1 MMKKLTLAAGL
12 AAATMLAAPAWAGS
26 DEGKIQVKVLATG
39 VLPDGRIDT
48 INSVIPSVAAALG
61 ANPDTKANDVVV
73 PTVAIEYYFSKNVS
87 LETICC
93 VTKHKVT
100 GTGSIA
106 GAPLVKDVLFIPAT
120 FTLKYHMPMGAVKPY
135 VGAGPSVFI
144 MLDSKPDTTA
154 TALGVTNT
162 KLSSNV
168 GVAVQAGVDVA
179 VGQGMGISLDAKKY
193 WMNTTA
199 KFYAGSTLALETKH
213 KIDPWVL
220 SGGVYFRF

>member
-1 MMKKLTLAAGL
+1 MKKLTLVAAL
-12 AAATMLAAPAWAGS
+12 AAATMLAAPAYAGS

-39 VLPDGRIDT
+39 ILPDGKIDT

-73 PTVAIEYYFSKNVS
+73 PTVAVEYYFSKNVS

-168 GVAVQAGVDVA
+168 GVAVQAGVDIA
-179 VGQGMGISLDAKKY
+179 VSEGMGISLDAKKY

>member
-1 MMKKLTLAAGL
+1 MKKLTLAAAL
-12 AAATMLAAPAWAGS
+12 TAATMLAAPAWAGS

-39 VLPDGRIDT
+39 VLPDGKIDT

-106 GAPLVKDVLFIPAT
+106 GAPLVKDALFIPAT
-120 FTLKYHMPMGAVKPY
+120 FTLKYHMPLGAVKPY

-179 VGQGMGISLDAKKY
+179 LGQGMGISLDAKKY

-213 KIDPWVL
+213 KLDPWVV
-220 SGGVYFRF
+220 SGGIYFRF

>member
-1 MMKKLTLAAGL
+1 MKKLTLAAGL

>member
-1 MMKKLTLAAGL
+1 MKKLTLAAAL
-12 AAATMLAAPAWAGS
+12 AAATMFATPAWAGS
-26 DEGKIQVKVLATG
+26 DDGKIEVKVLATG
-39 VLPDGRIDT
+39 VLPDGKIDN

-61 ANPDTKANDVVV
+61 ANPGTTANDNVV
-73 PTVAIEYYFSKNVS
+73 PTVAIEYYFSKNIS

-106 GAPLVKDVLFIPAT
+106 GAPLVKDVLLIPAT
-120 FTLKYHMPMGAVKPY
+120 FTLKYHMPLGAVKPY

-154 TALGVTNT
+154 TTLGVTST

-213 KIDPWVL
+213 KLDPWVL
-220 SGGVYFRF
+220 SGGIYFRF

>member
-1 MMKKLTLAAGL
+1 MKKLTLAAAL

-26 DEGKIQVKVLATG
+26 DEGKIQIKVLATG
-39 VLPDGRIDT
+39 VLPDGKIDT
-48 INSVIPSVAAALG
+48 INSVIPSVATALG
-61 ANPDTKANDVVV
+61 ASPGTVANDVVV
-73 PTVAIEYYFSKNVS
+73 PTVAAEYYFSNNIS

>member
-1 MMKKLTLAAGL
+1 MKKLTLAAAL
-12 AAATMLAAPAWAGS
+12 TAATMLAAPAWAGS

-39 VLPDGRIDT
+39 VLPDGKIDT

-106 GAPLVKDVLFIPAT
+106 GAPLVKDALFIPAT
-120 FTLKYHMPMGAVKPY
+120 FTLKYLMPLGAVKPY

-179 VGQGMGISLDAKKY
+179 LGQGMGISLDAKKY

-213 KIDPWVL
+213 KLDPWVV
-220 SGGVYFRF
+220 SGGIYFRF

>member
-1 MMKKLTLAAGL
+1 MKKLTIAVAL
-12 AAATMLAAPAWAGS
+12 AAATMLATPAMAGS
-26 DEGKIQVKVLATG
+26 DEGKIQIKVLATG
-39 VLPDGRIDT
+39 VLPDGKIDT
-48 INSVIPSVAAALG
+48 INSVIPPVAAALG
-61 ANPDTKANDVVV
+61 ASPGTKANDVVV
-73 PTVAIEYYFSKNVS
+73 PTVAIEYYFSDNVS

-93 VTKHKVT
+93 VTKHKVS

-120 FTLKYHMPMGAVKPY
+120 FTLKYHLPAGPVKPY
-135 VGAGPSVFI
+135 VGAGPSLFI

-162 KLSSNV
+162 KLTSNV
-168 GVAVQAGVDVA
+168 GFAVQAGVDVA
-179 VGQGMGISLDAKKY
+179 IGQGIGISLDAKKY

-213 KIDPWVL
+213 KLDPWLV
-220 SGGVYFRF
+220 SGGLYFRF

>member
-1 MMKKLTLAAGL
+1 MKKLTLVAAL
-12 AAATMLAAPAWAGS
+12 AAATMLAAPAYAGS

-39 VLPDGRIDT
+39 ILPDGKIDT

-73 PTVAIEYYFSKNVS
+73 PTVAVEYFFSKNVS

-168 GVAVQAGVDVA
+168 GVAVQAGVDIA
-179 VGQGMGISLDAKKY
+179 VSEGMGISLDAKKY

>member
-1 MMKKLTLAAGL
+1 MKKLTLAAAL

-26 DEGKIQVKVLATG
+26 DEGKIQIKVLATG
-39 VLPDGRIDT
+39 VLPDGKIDT
-48 INSVIPSVAAALG
+48 INSAIPSVAAALG
-61 ANPDTKANDVVV
+61 ASPGTVANDVVV
-73 PTVAIEYYFSKNVS
+73 PTIAVEYYFSKNVS

-100 GTGSIA
+100 GTGTIA
-106 GAPLVKDVLFIPAT
+106 GAPLIKDALFIPAT
-120 FTLKYHMPMGAVKPY
+120 FTLKYHMPLGAVKPY
-135 VGAGPSVFI
+135 VGAGPSAFI

-199 KFYAGSTLALETKH
+199 KFYAGSTLALETKQ
-213 KIDPWVL
+213 KLDPWVV
-220 SGGVYFRF
+220 SGGIYFRF